1 MSATGKCAACELI
14 AAGAIGWFHAGGRS
28 DSVTVEQSTAM
39 DSRIEVGSLP
49 DDAWTRTDGQWLI
62 HCTRRRDGPWPGE
75 TERQY
80 RDSILL
86 GEESSA
92 GREPL
97 DALLRIVRAGRMV
110 AGATATTKRY
120 PVVCFS
126 ALSLQELLQRRCFRP
141 QLGRW
146 DYEPYG
152 IAIRLS
158 TAKQIGIQAVI
169 YGDPRERSLLSRED
183 QYRFHPLGKTYDWR
197 EEREWRS
204 SKSVDLA
211 ELDPSDIRVFAED
224 SHEAR
229 RRLQDCRW
237 PVTFVTTLRGTKP

>member
-1 MSATGKCAACELI
+1 
-14 AAGAIGWFHAGGRS
+14 
-28 DSVTVEQSTAM
+28 
-39 DSRIEVGSLP
+39 
-49 DDAWTRTDGQWLI
+49 
-62 HCTRRRDGPWPGE
+62 
-75 TERQY
+75 
-80 RDSILL
+80 
-86 GEESSA
+86 
-92 GREPL
+92 
-97 DALLRIVRAGRMV
+97 MV

-224 SHEAR
+224 SREAR

-237 PVTFVTTLRGTKP
+237 PVTFVTTLPGTKP